1 MKADKK
7 RIQGVKKLIE
17 KGYTDKE
24 IALVTKFSQSFIN
37 RIRSGKKH
45 ADVEYDPDVSLSKE
59 ESTRLNTLNQILALN
74 EMWGVSV
81 GENDLYYI
89 HLLKFLGVSKQRVF
103 ELYAHLSKK
112 HFNSLWLKSDVQIK
126 LFDPTRLGISSYEY
140 LDLIID
146 YFIK

>member
-1 MKADKK
+1 
-7 RIQGVKKLIE
+7 
-17 KGYTDKE
+17 
-24 IALVTKFSQSFIN
+24 
-37 RIRSGKKH
+37 
-45 ADVEYDPDVSLSKE
+45 
-59 ESTRLNTLNQILALN
+59 
-74 EMWGVSV
+74 MWGASV

-89 HLLKFLGVSKQRVF
+89 HLLKFLGVPKQRVF

-126 LFDPTRLGISSYEY
+126 LFDPTRLGISNYEY